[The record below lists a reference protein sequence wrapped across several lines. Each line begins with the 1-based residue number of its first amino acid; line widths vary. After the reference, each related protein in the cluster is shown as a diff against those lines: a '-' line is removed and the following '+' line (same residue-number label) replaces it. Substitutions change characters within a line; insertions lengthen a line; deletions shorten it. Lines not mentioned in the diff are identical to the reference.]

1 MSTLIQ
7 RLLLAITLG
16 ALAAQPHCARAQ
28 SADAP
33 AHRDP
38 KKVIDDALTRIFDGG
53 SETPAG
59 DSRSLELTASEHA
72 AANHAGRMFNTLEY
86 APGYGYADASIYDPG
101 SPDSARHHIDRLR
114 EVLTRQSGQT
124 ALSASAIAEIRTA
137 LVPFVWRLSIDAQ
150 LSSGTLVVPPKT
162 KCRIK
167 LRSYCMDK
175 DWPAPRQGEKMQ
187 LVPVQTLLPGNL
199 SVLYRR
205 LVQQA
210 ASDASTRA
218 QLQGLVWTLRQ
229 IAQDPKG
236 SKPVT
241 LSQRQREILESAHP
255 NGYAYFQMLRQPLG
269 RSSLPEEL
277 ESLVRQ
283 EVGDA
288 IGGLG
293 EQGEFAVRS
302 IPNDRM
308 ADVVAQQLERISA
321 MPVTA
326 PIPNNN
332 SHYTKLAEN
341 VYARTVY
348 GSVEVQVANASDN
361 EFILRPAEYVAQS
374 ERQVQRM
381 GPAVPPVAPFP
392 SSVEEAIGIAAE
404 MLSGQETAEFTTLYP
419 LLTRDADK
427 EVDNHTANALD
438 IFAERGKPV
447 FPIAKGRVTMINREG
462 IPVGSGTTLTYADDP
477 GRGLG
482 KYVIIRHTVDGS
494 SVWSCYGHLESVNP
508 ELNEDQEISLFTTL
522 GYVGDTGS
530 YSGSVRRAHL
540 HIQIDTVQP
549 WNNPNITHTDN
560 KQNFPCPPYYE
571 THPSTGQ
578 SVREVTLPVIRFL
591 ESHGTKEQDTEGVIS
606 YDRLRYLKHLVHIG
620 E

>member
-1 MSTLIQ
+1 M
-7 RLLLAITLG
+7 ALG
-16 ALAAQPHCARAQ
+16 ALAAQPHGAHAQ
-28 SADAP
+28 NADAP

-53 SETPAG
+53 SETPVG
-59 DSRSLELTASEHA
+59 DARSLELTASEHA

-86 APGYGYADASIYDPG
+86 APGYGYADAPIYDP
-101 SPDSARHHIDRLR
+101 SAPDDARRYIDRLR
-114 EVLTRQSGQT
+114 ALLAEQSGQRI
-124 ALSASAIAEIRTA
+124 LSASAIAEIRTA
-137 LVPFVWRLSIDAQ
+137 LAPFVRRLIIDAQ
-150 LSSGTLVVPPKT
+150 VSGGALVVPPKT

-199 SVLYRR
+199 SVLYKS

-236 SKPVT
+236 DKPVT
-241 LSQRQREILESAHP
+241 LSQRQREILDLAHP

-277 ESLVRQ
+277 ERLVRQ
-283 EVGDA
+283 EVGEA

-293 EQGEFAVRS
+293 EQGDFAVRS

-308 ADVVAQQLERISA
+308 EDAVAQQLERITA

-332 SHYTKLAEN
+332 GHYTKLTDG

-348 GSVEVQVANASDN
+348 GSVEVQIANESNN
-361 EFILRPAEYVAQS
+361 EFIFRPADYVAQS

-381 GPAVPPVAPFP
+381 GPAFPPVPPFS
-392 SSVEEAIGIAAE
+392 SSVEEAIGMAAE
-404 MLSGQETAEFTTLYP
+404 MLSNHETDAFTTLYP
-419 LLTRDADK
+419 LLIRDADK

-438 IFAERGKPV
+438 IFAERGTPV
-447 FPIAKGRVTMINREG
+447 FPIAQGVVTMINREG
-462 IPVGSGTTLTYADDP
+462 IPVGSGTTLTYVDDP

-482 KYVIIRHTVDGS
+482 KYVIVRHSVDGGF
-494 SVWSCYGHLESVNP
+494 VWSCYGHLEAVSP
-508 ELNEDQEISLFTTL
+508 ELNENQEISLFTTL
-522 GYVGDTGS
+522 GHVGDTGT
-530 YSGSVRRAHL
+530 YLGSVRRPHL
-540 HIQIDTVQP
+540 HVQIDTVQP
-549 WNNPNITHTDN
+549 WDNQNITHTDN
-560 KQNFPCPPYYE
+560 KQFPVPPYNE
-571 THPSTGQ
+571 THPITGQ
-578 SVREVTLPVIRFL
+578 SVREVTLPVLPFL
-591 ESHGTKEQDTEGVIS
+591 ESHGTKEHDAEGIIS
-606 YDRLRYLKHLVHIG
+606 YDRLRYLKHIVNIG